1 MKFRMLL
8 YLVAAGV
15 AGGLFAWLHVPA
27 GWLIGSLLVGIFYRL
42 KIGELSLPSYVFP
55 FALALIGTNIGLSMK
70 ISMFGEVASYFLPL
84 TISLITILLASWLLS
99 RALSRYSAIDPKTA
113 LFCCIPG
120 GASVML
126 ALSEEYGADQRIVA
140 AFQSARVLV
149 IVLAIPLFAGLVA
162 SLTGAGGSGHTASQ
176 TSQSVS
182 GAVSL
187 FPGFQILCA
196 LVVMA
201 ASLGLAK
208 VLKIPAAPFLYAM
221 LFAFL
226 LNQFIVHIGTLPG
239 IAVGIGQV
247 LLGANIG
254 LRFDKESLNQLRKI
268 GWLSIGILLM
278 FLVLTFAISLL
289 FFWLT
294 PLDYVTS
301 MLSMAPGGAPQMS
314 STASVLKLN
323 ASIVASVQLVRLLII
338 FLLLPVTI
346 PVLMKKYYG
355 TKKET
360 S

>member
-1 MKFRMLL
+1 MWRIIL
-8 YLVAAGV
+8 YLAAAGI
-15 AGGLFAWLHVPA
+15 AGGLFAWLNVPA
-27 GWLIGSLLVGIFYRL
+27 GWLIGALLTGVIYRL
-42 KIGELSLPSYVFP
+42 KIGELTLPSYVFP

-70 ISMFGEVASYFLPL
+70 MSMFGEVASYFLPL
-84 TISLITILLASWLLS
+84 AISLVTILLASWLLS
-99 RALSRYSAIDPKTA
+99 RALSRYSALDPKTA

-126 ALSEEYGADQRIVA
+126 ALSEDYGADQRIVA

-149 IVLAIPLFAGLVA
+149 IVMAIPIFAGVVA
-162 SLTGAGGSGHTASQ
+162 SLTGAGGSGHAS
-176 TSQSVS
+176 SHAVQSGTGGVT
-182 GAVSL
+182 L

-196 LVVMA
+196 LAVLA
-201 ASLGLAK
+201 AALGLAK

-221 LFAFL
+221 LLAFI
-226 LNQFIVHIGTLPG
+226 LNQFIVHIGTLPS

-254 LRFDKESLNQLRKI
+254 LRFDRESLRQLRKI
-268 GWLSIGILLM
+268 GWLSIGILFM

-289 FFWLT
+289 FFWMT

-314 STASVLKLN
+314 STASVLDLN
-323 ASIVASVQLVRLLII
+323 ASVVASIQLVRLLII

-346 PVLMKKYYG
+346 PILMKKYYG
-355 TKKET
+355 TGKE
-360 S
+360 SS